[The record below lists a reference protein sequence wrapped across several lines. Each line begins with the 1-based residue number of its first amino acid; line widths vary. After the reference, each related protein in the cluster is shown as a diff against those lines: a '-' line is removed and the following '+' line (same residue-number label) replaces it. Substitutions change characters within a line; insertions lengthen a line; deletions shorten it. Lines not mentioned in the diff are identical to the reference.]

1 LNLSAT
7 EEKPMRRK
15 QRSQTNRTRR
25 HFLGLA
31 AAMAARVGAMGALAA
46 TILPSSSAEAAW
58 WSKILPGHGRGSGK
72 GPMCLLRGTRVATPT
87 GEVPI
92 EDLRIG
98 DLVDTV
104 RGQAMAIKW
113 IGRHRYRRSGATWN
127 ESVVPIRIARAAF
140 DERTPHRDLYT
151 SPRHGLLIDGIFIRA
166 SCLVN
171 GASIAPALPVDLDTL
186 EYFQIMLDTHEAVLA
201 EGAPVETFLLENQS
215 YEGYTNFAEFARLY
229 PADVHATMTPF
240 APYYGGKEH
249 LKALVRLATGGLI
262 LTRTPIQEA
271 YERIASRGEELVG

>member
-1 LNLSAT
+1 
-7 EEKPMRRK
+7 MRRK
-15 QRSQTNRTRR
+15 QRSQTNRARR

-31 AAMAARVGAMGALAA
+31 AATAARIGAMGALAA
-46 TILPSSSAEAAW
+46 TILPSSSAKAAW
-58 WSKILPGHGRGSGK
+58 WSKGHPGRGRGHGRGSGK
-72 GPMCLLRGTRVATPT
+72 GPLCLLRGTRVATPA

-113 IGRHRYRRSGATWN
+113 IGRHLYRRSGATWN
-127 ESVVPIRIARAAF
+127 ESVVPIRIARSAL
-140 DERTPHRDLYT
+140 DERTPRRDLYV
-151 SPRHGLLIDGIFIRA
+151 SPGHGLLIDGMFIRA

-171 GASIAPALPVDLDTL
+171 GTSIASALPADLDTI

-215 YEGYTNFAEFARLY
+215 YERYTNFAEFARLY
-229 PADVHATMTPF
+229 PADIHATMTPF

-249 LKALVRLATGGLI
+249 LKALVRLATAGLVPAP
-262 LTRTPIQEA
+262 TPIQEA
-271 YERIASRGEELVG
+271 YERIASRGEELVV